1 MKKEKA
7 FELHK
12 KINGPKW
19 YLRPIEIVGAWIF
32 AGPFGTRTKIKKINC
47 EGLKGPYILLS
58 NHASF
63 VDFANVIK
71 SGPTQKYCWVASIE
85 EFNGREWLMRGVGC
99 IPKRKFTKDTILIR
113 NCYKALHEL
122 KCNVVIYPE
131 ARFALAGI
139 NEDIGKAL
147 GKFAKVCKVPVV
159 VMNQKGT
166 FLRSPQWCKHPYRK
180 IQCEVDYIQVATKEE
195 VLTLSAEEIQERIE
209 DAFIWDDYKWQY
221 DNKIKITDKDRAT
234 NIHKI
239 LYKCPCCNAEQQI
252 VSYDHFVECKACS
265 AKWDM
270 DEYSRM
276 NLTNED
282 KSWDSSLAHVPNWY
296 KWQRDMVNEEVENGT
311 YVFEDKVRIERLINS
326 KKGFG
331 RIGEGIMRQDEKGIL
346 IKGTLDDGNHF
357 EVFKPANT
365 TASLHIEYN
374 YKKRGDAIDIATE
387 TDTYFVYPLT
397 NPNVLTKLHFA
408 TEAIFRK
415 ATEKENE

>member
-1 MKKEKA
+1 MKKDKA

-12 KINGPKW
+12 KINRPKW
-19 YLRPIEIVGAWIF
+19 YLRPIEMVGAWLF
-32 AGPFGTRTKIKKINC
+32 AGPFGTKTKIKKINC

-71 SGPTQKYCWVASIE
+71 SGPTQKYCWVTSIE

-131 ARFALAGI
+131 ARFALAGV

-180 IQCEVDYIQVATKEE
+180 IRCEVDYIQVVTKEE

-239 LYKCPCCNAEQQI
+239 LYKCPCCNSEQKTI
-252 VSYDHFVECKACS
+252 SYDHFVECTECG

-276 NLTNED
+276 NLMNVD
-282 KSWDSSLAHVPNWY
+282 KTWDSTLAHVPNWY
-296 KWQRDMVNEEVENGT
+296 KWQRDVVDSEVMDGT
-311 YVFEDKVRIERLINS
+311 YVFEDKVRIERLVNA
-326 KKGFG
+326 KKGFA
-331 RIGEGIMRQDEKGIL
+331 RIGEGIMRQDAKGIL
-346 IKGTLDDGNHF
+346 ITATLDDGSPF

-365 TASLHIEYN
+365 TASLHIEYD

-387 TDTYFVYPLT
+387 TDTYFVFPL
-397 NPNVLTKLHFA
+397 NNSNVLTKLHFA

-415 ATEKENE
+415 ATVKENE

>member
-1 MKKEKA
+1 MKKQKS

-19 YLRPIEIVGAWIF
+19 YLRPIEMVGAWIF
-32 AGPFGTRTKIKKINC
+32 AGPFGTKTKIKKINC
-47 EGLKGPYILLS
+47 EGLKGPYIILS

-71 SGPTQKYCWVASIE
+71 AGYTKKYCWVTSIE

-113 NCYKALHEL
+113 NCYKALHQL

-131 ARFALAGI
+131 ARFALAGV

-180 IQCEVDYIQVATKEE
+180 IQCELDYIQVVTKEE
-195 VLTLSAEEIQERIE
+195 VLSLSAEEIQERIE

-239 LYKCPCCNAEQQI
+239 LYKCPCCGAEQQTT
-252 VSYDHFVECKACS
+252 SYDHFVECKACS

-282 KSWDSSLAHVPNWY
+282 KTWDSTLAHVPNWY
-296 KWQRDMVNEEVENGT
+296 KWQRDVVDEEVENGT

-326 KKGFG
+326 KKGFA
-331 RIGEGIMRQDEKGIL
+331 RIGEGIMHQDEKGIL
-346 IKGTLDDGNHF
+346 IKGTLDDGSPF

-387 TDTYFVYPLT
+387 DDTYFVFPLT

-415 ATEKENE
+415 ATEKENK